1 MAASDRVVMISGAS
15 RGIGAAIA
23 EELRARGW
31 RLSLGVRSVE
41 ATAAA
46 YGGPAEDLFVHPWEA
61 RDPTCSKTWTA
72 ATLDRFGR
80 IDAVVANAGIATFVG
95 LEDGEPDDLDDLF
108 AVDVKAPFLLARA
121 TLPALRVGGSGRFVA
136 VASLSGKRVLGL
148 NAGYQ
153 MAKHAVVALAHAVRR
168 AGWADGVRATALC
181 PGFVAT
187 DLTAQV
193 TDPPPEAMSDPHD
206 IARLVA
212 TTIEL
217 PNSASVAELLVNC
230 RWEHSL

>member
-1 MAASDRVVMISGAS
+1 MGSSDRVVMISGAS

-23 EELRARGW
+23 DELRSHGW

-41 ATAAA
+41 ATLETR
-46 YGGPAEDLFVHPWEA
+46 GGPADDLLVHPWEA
-61 RDPTCSKTWTA
+61 RDPSSSNVWTE
-72 ATLDRFGR
+72 ATLARFGR

-95 LEDGEPDDLDDLF
+95 LEDGEPNDLDDLYV
-108 AVDVKAPFLLARA
+108 VDVKAPFLLARA
-121 TLPALRVGGSGRFVA
+121 TLPALRASGSGRFVA

-168 AGWADGVRATALC
+168 AGWDDGVRATALC

-187 DLTAQV
+187 DLTSHV
-193 TDPPPEAMSDPHD
+193 VDPPPEAMSDPRD
-206 IARLVA
+206 VARLAVTA
-212 TTIEL
+212 IEL